1 MAGSVDNGLTPLF
14 TVQYTTALELLLQQ
28 KTSML
33 RGHVREG
40 FHTGKMA
47 SPVQQISSITMKAPA
62 GRFQP
67 KQNTQAQYARR
78 WVFPQAGEIDY
89 LIDSFDE
96 LQTIVDPKS
105 AIVQASAAATARY
118 WDDNIIAASTGTAQ
132 VGTDP
137 ASLTSETFSTTNF
150 QIATAFGGGSTTGLT
165 VAKLIEA
172 RRILRHYHNDLE
184 TDPLCCVA
192 GSTQESELLKLTQV
206 TSAEYNGDR
215 PVLVDGKVTRF
226 VGFDMVFSERLPSAV
241 GGTASTRGV
250 FAFVKS
256 GLYLGMWKE
265 MTNRI
270 SIRNELESE
279 PWDLY
284 TSTMFGATRM
294 EEGKVIQILCYDTA
308 GVDVT
313 P

>member
-150 QIATAFGGGSTTGLT
+150 Q
-165 VAKLIEA
+165 V
-172 RRILRHYHNDLE
+172 
-184 TDPLCCVA
+184 
-192 GSTQESELLKLTQV
+192 
-206 TSAEYNGDR
+206 
-215 PVLVDGKVTRF
+215 
-226 VGFDMVFSERLPSAV
+226 
-241 GGTASTRGV
+241 
-250 FAFVKS
+250 
-256 GLYLGMWKE
+256 
-265 MTNRI
+265 
-270 SIRNELESE
+270 
-279 PWDLY
+279 
-284 TSTMFGATRM
+284 
-294 EEGKVIQILCYDTA
+294 
-308 GVDVT
+308 
-313 P
+313 